1 MKANDFIKEID
12 AVDQDAIDALKK
24 QMDPA
29 DDDEAGMDKGFK
41 KEPMITQLGK
51 VLDSRGNPRPLDT
64 VITDDGKKHKVDFNQ
79 AKMIRML
86 LTAPQIKPNIKRQFT
101 KDIQQSETLMKFL
114 QTDDMGALFRS
125 MYGGADAEPT
135 NY

>member
-1 MKANDFIKEID
+1 MRARDFITPIKREF
-12 AVDQDAIDALKK
+12 Q
-24 QMDPA
+24 DPA
-29 DDDEAGMDKGFK
+29 DDPNAGFDKEFK
-41 KEPMITQLGK
+41 QDSMFNQLGK
-51 VLDSRGNPRPLDT
+51 ILDSRGNPRPLDT
-64 VITDDGKKHKVDFNQ
+64 VITDDGKKHKVNFQQ

-86 LTAPQIKPNIKRQFT
+86 LTAPQVKPDLKRQFT
-101 KDIQQSETLMKFL
+101 KDIQNSETLEKFL

>member
-1 MKANDFIKEID
+1 MRANEFITPIKKEF
-12 AVDQDAIDALKK
+12 Q
-24 QMDPA
+24 DPA
-29 DDDEAGMDKGFK
+29 DDPNAGFDKEFK
-41 KEPMITQLGK
+41 QDSMFNQLGK
-51 VLDSRGNPRPLDT
+51 ILDSRGNPRPLDT
-64 VITDDGKKHKVDFNQ
+64 VITDDGKKHKVNFQQ

-86 LTAPQIKPNIKRQFT
+86 LTAPQVKPDLKRQFT
-101 KDIQQSETLMKFL
+101 KDIQNSETLEKFL

>member
-1 MKANDFIKEID
+1 MRARDFITPIKKEF
-12 AVDQDAIDALKK
+12 Q
-24 QMDPA
+24 DPA
-29 DDDEAGMDKGFK
+29 DDPNAGFDKEFK
-41 KEPMITQLGK
+41 QDSIFNQMGK
-51 VLDSRGNPRPLDT
+51 ILDSRGNPRPLDT

>member
-1 MKANDFIKEID
+1 MKAKEFTIKKEF
-12 AVDQDAIDALKK
+12 V
-24 QMDPA
+24 DPA
-29 DDDEAGMDKGFK
+29 DDPNAGFDKEFK
-41 KEPMITQLGK
+41 QDSIFNQMGK
-51 VLDSRGNPRPLDT
+51 ILDSRGNPRPLDT
-64 VITDDGKKHKVDFNQ
+64 VITDDGKKHKVNFQQ

-86 LTAPQIKPNIKRQFT
+86 LTAPQIKPDVKREFT
-101 KDIQQSETLMKFL
+101 KDIQNSETLEKFL

>member
-1 MKANDFIKEID
+1 MRANEFITPIKKEF
-12 AVDQDAIDALKK
+12 Q
-24 QMDPA
+24 DPA
-29 DDDEAGMDKGFK
+29 DDPNAGFDKEFK
-41 KEPMITQLGK
+41 QDSIFNQMGK
-51 VLDSRGNPRPLDT
+51 ILDSRGNPRPLDT

-86 LTAPQIKPNIKRQFT
+86 LTAPQIKPDIKRQFT

>member
-1 MKANDFIKEID
+1 MRAKEFITPIKKEF
-12 AVDQDAIDALKK
+12 Q
-24 QMDPA
+24 DPA
-29 DDDEAGMDKGFK
+29 DDPNAGFDKEFK
-41 KEPMITQLGK
+41 QDSIFNQMGK
-51 VLDSRGNPRPLDT
+51 ILDSRGNPRPLDT

>member
-1 MKANDFIKEID
+1 MRANEFITPIKKEF
-12 AVDQDAIDALKK
+12 Q
-24 QMDPA
+24 DPA
-29 DDDEAGMDKGFK
+29 DDPNAAFDKEFK
-41 KEPMITQLGK
+41 QDSIFNQMGK
-51 VLDSRGNPRPLDT
+51 ILDSRGNPRPLDT

-86 LTAPQIKPNIKRQFT
+86 LTAPQIKPDIKRQFT

>member
-1 MKANDFIKEID
+1 MRARDFITPIKKEF
-12 AVDQDAIDALKK
+12 Q
-24 QMDPA
+24 DPA
-29 DDDEAGMDKGFK
+29 DDPNAGFDKEFK
-41 KEPMITQLGK
+41 QDSIFNQMGK
-51 VLDSRGNPRPLDT
+51 ILDSRGNPRPLDT

-86 LTAPQIKPNIKRQFT
+86 LTAPQIKPDIKRQFT

>member
-1 MKANDFIKEID
+1 MKAKEFIIKKEF
-12 AVDQDAIDALKK
+12 V
-24 QMDPA
+24 DPA
-29 DDDEAGMDKGFK
+29 DDPNAGFDKEFK
-41 KEPMITQLGK
+41 QDSIFNQMGK
-51 VLDSRGNPRPLDT
+51 ILDSRGNPRPLDT

-86 LTAPQIKPNIKRQFT
+86 LTAPQIKPDIKRQFT

>member
-1 MKANDFIKEID
+1 MRARDFITPIKKEF
-12 AVDQDAIDALKK
+12 Q
-24 QMDPA
+24 DPA
-29 DDDEAGMDKGFK
+29 DDPNAGFDKEFK
-41 KEPMITQLGK
+41 QDSMFNQMGK
-51 VLDSRGNPRPLDT
+51 ILDSRGNPRPLDT

-86 LTAPQIKPNIKRQFT
+86 LTAPQIKPDIKRQFT

>member
-1 MKANDFIKEID
+1 MRARDFITPIKKEF
-12 AVDQDAIDALKK
+12 Q
-24 QMDPA
+24 DPA
-29 DDDEAGMDKGFK
+29 DDPNAGFDKEFK
-41 KEPMITQLGK
+41 QDSMFNQLGK
-51 VLDSRGNPRPLDT
+51 ILDSRGNPRPLDT
-64 VITDDGKKHKVDFNQ
+64 VITDDGKKHKVNFQQ

-86 LTAPQIKPNIKRQFT
+86 LTAPQVKPDLKRQFT
-101 KDIQQSETLMKFL
+101 KDIQNSETLEKFL